1 MHLARTGYAVI
12 IVSDTSP
19 LMNLAVVGHLQFLHQ
34 LYDTVIIP
42 EAVWNELS
50 SLSSQHP
57 EVAAVQTLSWLD
69 RQSVTSQA
77 IVDALQAELDIGEAE
92 AIALAVEKQANL
104 LLIDERRGRQVA
116 TRMGL
121 TYIGLSGV
129 LLEAKRKGFLPEVKP
144 VLDDLLAKAGFWVS
158 PQLYTR
164 VLQAAG
170 E

>member
-1 MHLARTGYAVI
+1 
-12 IVSDTSP
+12 
-19 LMNLAVVGHLQFLHQ
+19 
-34 LYDTVIIP
+34 
-42 EAVWNELS
+42 
-50 SLSSQHP
+50 
-57 EVAAVQTLSWLD
+57 
-69 RQSVTSQA
+69 VTSQA

-104 LLIDERRGRQVA
+104 LLSDERRGRQVA

-121 TYIGLSGV
+121 TYIGLLGV

>member
-1 MHLARTGYAVI
+1 MI

-34 LYDTVIIP
+34 LYDTVII
-42 EAVWNELS
+42 
-50 SLSSQHP
+50 P

>member
-1 MHLARTGYAVI
+1 VI

-19 LMNLAVVGHLQFLHQ
+19 LMNLAVVGQLQLLQQ

-42 EAVWNELS
+42 GAVWNELS
-50 SLSSQHP
+50 TLSSQHP
-57 EVAAVQTLSWLD
+57 EVATVQTLSWLA
-69 RQSVTSQA
+69 RQPVNSQA
-77 IVDALQAELDIGEAE
+77 IVDALQAELDSGEAE
-92 AIALAVEKQANL
+92 AIALAVEKQADL

-121 TYIGLSGV
+121 TYIGLLGV
-129 LLEAKRKGFLPEVKP
+129 LLEAKCKGFLHEAKP
-144 VLDDLLAKAGFWVS
+144 VLDDLIAKAGFWVS
-158 PQLYTR
+158 SELYIR

>member
-1 MHLARTGYAVI
+1 MI

-19 LMNLAVVGHLQFLHQ
+19 LMNLAVVGHLELLHE
-34 LYDTVIIP
+34 LYTTVITP

-50 SLSSQHP
+50 NLSSQHP
-57 EVAAVQTLSWLD
+57 EVTVVQTLSWLE
-69 RQSVTSQA
+69 RQPVTSRA
-77 IVDALQAELDIGEAE
+77 VVDALQAELDIGEAE
-92 AIALAVEKQANL
+92 AIALAVEKQADL

-121 TYIGLSGV
+121 TYIGLMGI

-144 VLDDLLAKAGFWVS
+144 VLDNLIAKAGFWVS
-158 PQLYTR
+158 RELYTR
-164 VLQAAG
+164 VLQTAR

>member
-1 MHLARTGYAVI
+1 MI

-19 LMNLAVVGHLQFLHQ
+19 LMNLAVVGHLELLHE

-57 EVAAVQTLSWLD
+57 DVSTVQTLSWLE
-69 RQSVTSQA
+69 RQPLTSRA
-77 IVDALQAELDIGEAE
+77 VADALQAELDIGEAE
-92 AIALAVEKQANL
+92 AIALAVEKQADL

-121 TYIGLSGV
+121 TYIGLMGI
-129 LLEAKRKGFLPEVKP
+129 LLEAKRKGFLPKVKP
-144 VLDDLLAKAGFWVS
+144 VLDDLIAKAGFWVS
-158 PQLYTR
+158 RELYTR
-164 VLQAAG
+164 VLQTAG